1 MQIEITRFVDEPII
15 KPYHNEEIG
24 FNVQGPSLIKVPTWV
39 EKPLGKYYLYFADH
53 KGDRIKMAFSDSLSG
68 PWQIYKGGVLSLADS
83 NFLTAKPK
91 VPKDFDLTVLELSLI
106 HI

>member
-53 KGDRIKMAFSDSLSG
+53 KGDSIELKWLFQTVYPDHGKFIK
-68 PWQIYKGGVLSLADS
+68 
-83 NFLTAKPK
+83 
-91 VPKDFDLTVLELSLI
+91 EEC
-106 HI
+106 